1 MSITP
6 DIEAARRVLNALS
19 NPNHKNTMKPTL
31 DSHDRALA
39 AVITAQNAAADAIG
53 KRQTAAQAI
62 VASFNASPSE
72 AALAQAVAAQVEI
85 GALNTIRDAL
95 PAGEHRERWLRDG
108 YVVEHRDEL
117 VGLLAAELETRLKPR
132 LQWVRGIASRIAKLS
147 ERLALREE
155 SATALAAC
163 SIEADALDDSIAGSS
178 AAESAARRTLA
189 ILANSPTSV
198 SLNDARET
206 IKLLTF

>member
-1 MSITP
+1 MKQTTLETH
-6 DIEAARRVLNALS
+6 DAAMTALVNQQNKAAEAV
-19 NPNHKNTMKPTL
+19 
-31 DSHDRALA
+31 
-39 AVITAQNAAADAIG
+39 G

-62 VASFNASPSE
+62 VASFGASPTE
-72 AALAQAVAAQVEI
+72 AGLAQAVAAQMEI
-85 GALNTIRDAL
+85 VALNTIRDAL
-95 PAGEHRERWLRDG
+95 PVAEHRERWLRDA
-108 YVVEHRDEL
+108 YVTQHRDEL
-117 VGLLAAELETRLKPR
+117 VSLLSVELEDRLKPR
-132 LQWVRGIASRIAKLS
+132 LQWVRGIASKIAKLS

-155 SATALAAC
+155 GATALAAA
-163 SIEADALDDSIAGSS
+163 SIEADQLDDSIAGSS